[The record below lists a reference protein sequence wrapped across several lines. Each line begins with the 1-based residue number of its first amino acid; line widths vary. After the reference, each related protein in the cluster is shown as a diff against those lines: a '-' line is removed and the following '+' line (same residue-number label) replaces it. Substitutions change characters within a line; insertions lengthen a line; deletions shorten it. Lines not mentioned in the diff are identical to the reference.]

1 MNKINPMYLIAFLC
15 VIVAVLYAKKASII
29 TATANLTSQ
38 SEQTQSIG
46 SYRQEMEKEFDDKQR
61 VTKKV
66 KSLLSKHKYLSSP
79 NKFTTTP
86 TQMKIKII
94 DTDSKKINKAIGS
107 ILNESVYISSFSMED
122 DNFTKTIEIEIRL

>member
-1 MNKINPMYLIAFLC
+1 MYLIAFLC

-94 DTDSKKINKAIGS
+94 DTDSKKLNKAIGS